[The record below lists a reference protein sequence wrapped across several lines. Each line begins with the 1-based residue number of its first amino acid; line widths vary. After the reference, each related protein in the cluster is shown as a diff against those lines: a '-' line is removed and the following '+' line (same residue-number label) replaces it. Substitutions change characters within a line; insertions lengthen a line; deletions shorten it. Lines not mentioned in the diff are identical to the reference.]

1 MITKK
6 IAPSLIYYP
15 LKTQLYVYCQ
25 IKICFTGSKPLKIDK
40 LSVVDSNN
48 K

>member
-6 IAPSLIYYP
+6 ITMPYLLSLENTA
-15 LKTQLYVYCQ
+15 LCCQ
-25 IKICFTGSKPLKIDK
+25 VKICFTCSKPLKIDK
-40 LSVVDSNN
+40 LSVVNFYI